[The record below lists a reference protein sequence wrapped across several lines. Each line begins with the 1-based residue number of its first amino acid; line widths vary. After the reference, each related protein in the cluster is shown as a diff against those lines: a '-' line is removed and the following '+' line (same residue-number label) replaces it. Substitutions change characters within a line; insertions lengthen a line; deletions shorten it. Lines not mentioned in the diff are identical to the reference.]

1 MAQISGAS
9 QSDAAA
15 DAAQLLSRIGY
26 AALALATPSA
36 ATLSSRAMFVLF
48 PVGVALLLVAATLD
62 PVAGVGPRLR
72 ALVGSPVVWAATALF
87 AWAAL
92 SLLWTPFP
100 SPGAQRLLKIAMTAL
115 AAAAVVVTGRD
126 HLRATDLY
134 LFPIGV
140 LLLMGT
146 IFLLWLA
153 EQQGLQADGGRVDAG
168 GVAMVMLLFPAM
180 GGLAARGRNGYART
194 LMLLG
199 LVYAFAIGAGSI
211 TAALLAGF
219 AALSFAVSDQERTM
233 RDLGRAAAALILG
246 APILLAISPELGRLV
261 FHAKLGSLG
270 PPYPAIAAAA
280 SLVLHDVP
288 RLITGHGVDTVVRG
302 VDAGLLPTMTPRVA
316 LFEIWYELGVIGA
329 LTAAASVWFGFR
341 AIGRAAPRLA
351 PYVAA
356 TVAAD
361 LTLGFLSEGF
371 AQMTWITLLAIGG
384 IALCAAARS
393 QYRTTRPS
401 AVNLAR
407 F

>member
-1 MAQISGAS
+1 MAQLSDAPR
-9 QSDAAA
+9 SDAAA

-48 PVGVALLLVAATLD
+48 PVGVALLLVAASLD

-72 ALVGSPVVWAATALF
+72 ALAASPVAWAAVAMF
-87 AWAAL
+87 AWAGL

-100 SPGAQRLLKIAMTAL
+100 IPGAQRLLKIAMTAL
-115 AAAAVVVTGRD
+115 AATAVIVTARD

-140 LLLMGT
+140 LILMVT
-146 IFLLWLA
+146 IFALWFA
-153 EQQGLQADGGRVDAG
+153 EQQTLEPDAGRIDAG
-168 GVAMVMLLFPAM
+168 GIAMAMLLFPAM

-199 LVYAFAIGAGSI
+199 LVYAFAIG
-211 TAALLAGF
+211 
-219 AALSFAVSDQERTM
+219 
-233 RDLGRAAAALILG
+233 
-246 APILLAISPELGRLV
+246 
-261 FHAKLGSLG
+261 SL
-270 PPYPAIAAAA
+270 PRPKVLNRVLAAAA
-280 SLVLHDVP
+280 SLVLHDLP
-288 RLITGHGVDTVVRG
+288 RLVTGHGVDTVVRG
-302 VDAGLLPTMTPRVA
+302 VDAGLLPTMTPRVG
-316 LFEIWYELGVIGA
+316 LFEIWYELGILGA
-329 LTAAASVWFGFR
+329 LAAAASVWFGFR

-351 PYVAA
+351 PYLAA
-356 TVAAD
+356 TFAAD
-361 LTLGFLSEGF
+361 LMLAFLSEGF

-384 IALCAAARS
+384 IALGAAARS

-401 AVNLAR
+401 AAGLAR

>member
-1 MAQISGAS
+1 MAQLLDAPR
-9 QSDAAA
+9 SDAAA

-62 PVAGVGPRLR
+62 PVAGVGARLR
-72 ALVGSPVVWAATALF
+72 ALVASPVAWAAVALF
-87 AWAAL
+87 AWAGL

-100 SPGAQRLLKIAMTAL
+100 IPGAQRLLKIAMTAL
-115 AAAAVVVTGRD
+115 AATAVIVTARD

-140 LLLMGT
+140 LMLMVT
-146 IFLLWLA
+146 IFALWFA
-153 EQQGLQADGGRVDAG
+153 EQQTLEPDAGRIDAG
-168 GVAMVMLLFPAM
+168 GIAMAMLLFPAM

-199 LVYAFAIGAGSI
+199 LVYAFAIGSAPI
-211 TAALLAGF
+211 TAALLAGI
-219 AALSFAVSDQERTM
+219 AVLSFAVSDLERTM
-233 RDLGRAAAALILG
+233 RDVGRAAVALVLAAPL
-246 APILLAISPELGRLV
+246 LLALSPTLAHMI
-261 FHAKLGSLG
+261 FHAKLGALG
-270 PPYPAIAAAA
+270 APYPTIAAAA
-280 SLVLHDVP
+280 SLVLHDLP
-288 RLITGHGVDTVVRG
+288 RLVTGHGVDTVVRG
-302 VDAGLLPTMTPRVA
+302 VDASLLPTLTPRVA
-316 LFEIWYELGVIGA
+316 LFEIWYELGILGA
-329 LTAAASVWFGFR
+329 LAAAAGIWFGFR

-351 PYVAA
+351 PYLAA
-356 TVAAD
+356 TFAAD

-384 IALCAAARS
+384 IALGAAARS

-401 AVNLAR
+401 AAGLAR

>member
-1 MAQISGAS
+1 MVQFSDATRG
-9 QSDAAA
+9 DAAA

-62 PVAGVGPRLR
+62 PVAGVGARLR
-72 ALVGSPVVWAATALF
+72 SLAASPVVWAAVALF
-87 AWAAL
+87 AWSAL

-100 SPGAQRLLKIAMTAL
+100 TPGAQRLLKIAMTAL
-115 AAAAVVVTGRD
+115 AATAVVVTGRD

-140 LLLMGT
+140 LALMVT
-146 IFLLWLA
+146 IFLLWFA
-153 EQQGLQADGGRVDAG
+153 VQQGIQIDGGRIDAG
-168 GVAMVMLLFPAM
+168 GVAMAMLIFPAM

-199 LVYAFAIGAGSI
+199 LVYAFAIGSGPV
-211 TAALLAGF
+211 TAALLAGI
-219 AALSFAVSDQERTM
+219 AVLSFAVADQERTM
-233 RDLGRAAAALILG
+233 RDVGRAAAVLILLV
-246 APILLAISPELGRLV
+246 PVLLAFSPTLAHLV
-261 FHAKLGSLG
+261 FHAKLANLG
-270 PPYPAIAAAA
+270 GVYPAIAAAA
-280 SLVLHDVP
+280 SLVLHEAP

-302 VDAGLLPTMTPRVA
+302 VDAGLLPTMTPRVGV
-316 LFEIWYELGVIGA
+316 FEIWYELGVLGA
-329 LTAAASVWFGFR
+329 IAAAAGAWLGFQ
-341 AIGRAAPRLA
+341 AIGRAVPRLA
-351 PYVAA
+351 PYLAA
-356 TVAAD
+356 TFAAD
-361 LTLGFLSEGF
+361 LTLAFLSEGF

-384 IALCAAARS
+384 VALCAAARS

-401 AVNLAR
+401 AAGLAR

>member
-1 MAQISGAS
+1 MAQFSDAS
-9 QSDAAA
+9 RGDAAA

-26 AALALATPSA
+26 AALAVATPSA

-72 ALVGSPVVWAATALF
+72 ALVASPITWAALALF
-87 AWAAL
+87 AWACL

-100 SPGAQRLLKIAMTAL
+100 IPGAQRLLKIAMTTL
-115 AAAAVVVTGRD
+115 AAAAVTVTARA

-140 LLLMGT
+140 LILMAT
-146 IFLLWLA
+146 IFALWFA
-153 EQQGLQADGGRVDAG
+153 EQQTLEADAGRIETG
-168 GVAMVMLLFPAM
+168 GVALAMLLFPAM

-199 LVYAFAIGAGSI
+199 LVYAFAIGSAAT
-211 TAALLAGF
+211 TAALLAGI
-219 AALSFAVSDQERTM
+219 AVLSFAVSDPERTM
-233 RDLGRAAAALILG
+233 RDVGRAAVVLVLAA
-246 APILLAISPELGRLV
+246 PVLLALSPELGHLI

-270 PPYPAIAAAA
+270 PPYPTIAAAA

-288 RLITGHGVDTVVRG
+288 RLVTGHGVDTVVRG
-302 VDAGLLPTMTPRVA
+302 LDAGLLPTMTPRVA
-316 LFEIWYELGVIGA
+316 LFEIWYELGIIGA
-329 LTAAASVWFGFR
+329 LAAAAGVWFAFR
-341 AIGRAAPRLA
+341 AIGHAAPRLA
-351 PYVAA
+351 PYLAA
-356 TVAAD
+356 TFATD

-384 IALCAAARS
+384 IALGAAARS

-401 AVNLAR
+401 AAGLAR